1 MNIQIKL
8 FASLAKF
15 LPEGAMG
22 KQAPTRFHRNSSL
35 AMKTNLSVPEKITIR
50 GVLEQLDIPTKIA
63 KLIMVNGVHRRLDYV
78 LQEGDLLSVF
88 PPIAGG

>member
-22 KQAPTRFHRNSSL
+22 KQAP
-35 AMKTNLSVPEKITIR
+35 LSVPEKITIR
-50 GVLEQLDIPTKIA
+50 GVMEQLDIPTKIA